1 MADVFVEIATLKW
14 VLENSGFLNNEKQIS
29 ISES

>member
-1 MADVFVEIATLKW
+1 MADVFVEIATFV

-29 ISES
+29 IPES

>member
-1 MADVFVEIATLKW
+1 MADVFVEIATFKW
-14 VLENSGFLNNEKQIS
+14 VLENGGFLNNEKQIS